1 MEEWLVVDGYN
12 VIGAWPELR
21 QLKRFNLAAARD
33 RLTDILSEYAA
44 YTAQHVVV
52 VFDAQ
57 HVPGRGEHKYSEYL
71 SVIFTDA
78 EETADE
84 CIERLVGKLRDPY
97 RRRLFVA
104 TSDYVEQRITFGR
117 GALRIS
123 ARELL
128 QAVQRAETSV
138 SRKVEDMKLER
149 TTLGQGLSE
158 EVKRRLE
165 QLRRRQQS

>member
-12 VIGAWPELR
+12 IIGAWPELR
-21 QLKRFNLAAARD
+21 QLKAFNLAASRD
-33 RLTDILSEYAA
+33 RLIEILSEYAA
-44 YTAQHVVV
+44 YSAQKVVL
-52 VFDAQ
+52 VFDAHQ
-57 HVPGRGEHKYSEYL
+57 VPDGGERMYSKHI
-71 SVIFTDA
+71 SVMFTDA

-84 CIERLVGKLRDPY
+84 CIERLVGELRNPH

-104 TSDYVEQRITFGR
+104 TSDYTEQRITFGR

-128 QAVQRAETSV
+128 RLVEASQTTV
-138 SRKVEDMKLER
+138 SEQIGEMKGER
-149 TTLGQGLSE
+149 TTLGHGLSE

-165 QLRRRQQS
+165 QWRRGE